1 MRGSGVYRQDEHDHF
16 CRINRMNDR
25 TGIKLAGDDIAR
37 CDPTLGAVALKDV
50 DDGFGDGRVLRGVA
64 DEDAEG

>member
-1 MRGSGVYRQDEHDHF
+1 
-16 CRINRMNDR
+16 MNDR